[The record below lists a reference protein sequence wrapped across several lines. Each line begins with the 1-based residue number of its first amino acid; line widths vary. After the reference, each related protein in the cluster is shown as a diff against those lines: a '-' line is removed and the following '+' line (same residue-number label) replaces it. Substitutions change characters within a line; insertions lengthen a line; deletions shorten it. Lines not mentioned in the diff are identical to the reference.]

1 MEKTKKNEFVD
12 EISQKRNELDSVNF
26 EIVSRNERLA
36 EIDKE
41 NELLI
46 QQKREIESNIENKK
60 VISEEIERELIR
72 KREEASSFDEQINEL
87 KNEITNYEERKFKV
101 EENILKMESH
111 FADATKVFAE
121 EINEAKIKLNS
132 IKQLII
138 DKDREFNKKE
148 QIFLERNTQLAEY
161 TGMVRMLRKEK
172 DSVENMLRDLQIE
185 KNQVNEK
192 LIVLKEKESEAKLTI
207 ERYHSEIRDLLHKR
221 EGIGY
226 ELSNILNESSKSYTE
241 FHQKSELLNQEI
253 IQKEETIHELSEN
266 ISDLELGMQKLKEDI
281 AKAEMEKE
289 DHSTKIAQ
297 LITMEKTFQSKVE
310 TYKKELE
317 RIEEE
322 TIIDESEPVI
332 KIMSNSRGSEKKELE
347 SNN

>member
-1 MEKTKKNEFVD
+1 
-12 EISQKRNELDSVNF
+12 
-26 EIVSRNERLA
+26 
-36 EIDKE
+36 
-41 NELLI
+41 
-46 QQKREIESNIENKK
+46 

-185 KNQVNEK
+185 KNQVSEK
-192 LIVLKEKESEAKLTI
+192 LIALKEKESEAKLTI
-207 ERYHSEIRDLLHKR
+207 EKYNSEIRDLVHKR
-221 EGIGY
+221 EGISY

-241 FHQKSELLNQEI
+241 FHQKSEMLNQEI

-322 TIIDESEPVI
+322 TIIDESEPII
-332 KIMSNSRGSEKKELE
+332 KIMSNSRSNEKKELE